1 MEYCEKIL
9 NIMFFLVFIISA
21 VLEIIFLFQVPYYYY
36 SYLLKSLKIIRIL
49 VGMINLL
56 INLYFT
62 VINYAENLIKKEEGY
77 EGNPPTSRIYHL
89 SDKITIII
97 AFIISTF
104 TLCFN
109 LVGLGSCSKYLK
121 NTTQNNIYIDSLLF
135 LIENI
140 LVTICWIYFFIYWGF
155 IIKFSMIP
163 KTKIKPKKVDKDAPP
178 LPSIQQQPSSERN
191 VKNNEINENI

>member
-49 VGMINLL
+49 LGMINLL

-77 EGNPPTSRIYHL
+77 EGNPPNSRIYHL

-121 NTTQNNIYIDSLLF
+121 NTAQNNIYIDSLLF

>member
-9 NIMFFLVFIISA
+9 NIVFFLVFLIS
-21 VLEIIFLFQVPYYYY
+21 VILEIIFLFQVPYYYY
-36 SYLLKSLKIIRIL
+36 SFLLKSLKIIRIIL
-49 VGMINLL
+49 GMINLL
-56 INLYFT
+56 INLYFI
-62 VINYAENLIKKEEGY
+62 VIQYAENLIKKEEGY

-89 SDKITIII
+89 SDKIIIII

-140 LVTICWIYFFIYWGF
+140 LVTLCWIYFFIYWGF
-155 IIKFSMIP
+155 IIKFFMIQ
-163 KTKIKPKKVDKDAPP
+163 KTKVKPKKVDNDAPP
-178 LPSIQQQPSSERN
+178 LPSIQQQPSSERK
-191 VKNNEINENI
+191 VKDNETNENI

>member
-49 VGMINLL
+49 LGMINLL

>member
-1 MEYCEKIL
+1 
-9 NIMFFLVFIISA
+9 MFFLVFIISA

-49 VGMINLL
+49 LGMINLL

-97 AFIISTF
+97 AFILSTF
-104 TLCFN
+104 TKCAP
-109 LVGLGSCSKYLK
+109 KYL
-121 NTTQNNIYIDSLLF
+121 
-135 LIENI
+135 
-140 LVTICWIYFFIYWGF
+140 
-155 IIKFSMIP
+155 
-163 KTKIKPKKVDKDAPP
+163 
-178 LPSIQQQPSSERN
+178 
-191 VKNNEINENI
+191 

>member
-49 VGMINLL
+49 LGMINLL

-77 EGNPPTSRIYHL
+77 EGNPPNSRIYHL

>member
-49 VGMINLL
+49 LGMINLL

-97 AFIISTF
+97 AFILSTF